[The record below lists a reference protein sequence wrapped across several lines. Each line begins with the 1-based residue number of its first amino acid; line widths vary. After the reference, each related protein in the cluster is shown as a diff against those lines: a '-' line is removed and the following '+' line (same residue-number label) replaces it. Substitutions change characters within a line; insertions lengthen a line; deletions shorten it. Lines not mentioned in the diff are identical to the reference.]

1 MRPSSEWIEEEECPL
16 PEPDVHYRTTPHEGR
31 GEGSRR
37 RESKQLRRGIEG
49 LRDSP
54 RRSKPAGERRMVEQL
69 YSVGRALK
77 GMVAITCVPVLC
89 DVISTLPPNCRIL
102 SWIPINPT
110 PGT

>member
-31 GEGSRR
+31 GE
-37 RESKQLRRGIEG
+37 RGIEG

-102 SWIPINPT
+102 SWIPIKPT
-110 PGT
+110 PGTTLFP